1 MAELLKGAP
10 VAAALDEK
18 TREAV
23 HLLKIR
29 DVRPTLGILRVGERP
44 DDTAYESA
52 AVRRCEKLGIEVRRV
67 SLPEDVKQGALL
79 AQIAR
84 LNSDDNVHGVLMFR
98 PLPVQLDEEEACAA
112 LMTSKDLDG
121 VTPGSAALLYTGAPG
136 GFAPCTAEAVIAL
149 LEHYGVPLEGR
160 RAVVVGRSLVI
171 GKPVAMLLL
180 EKNATVTVCHSRT
193 RALPELTRR
202 ADIVVAA
209 LGRAESLTADCFAP
223 GQTVVDVGIN
233 YSEERGKLVGDVDFD
248 AVSGLVGAI
257 TPVPAGVG
265 AVTTAVLAK
274 HVVRAAGGML

>member
-29 DVRPTLGILRVGERP
+29 GVRPTLGILRVGERP

-112 LMTSKDLDG
+112 LLRPEIRSRCFSQRRVSRRRLDARYPN
-121 VTPGSAALLYTGAPG
+121 VTLACSDSWGNSSS
-136 GFAPCTAEAVIAL
+136 V
-149 LEHYGVPLEGR
+149 
-160 RAVVVGRSLVI
+160 S
-171 GKPVAMLLL
+171 
-180 EKNATVTVCHSRT
+180 S
-193 RALPELTRR
+193 
-202 ADIVVAA
+202 IV
-209 LGRAESLTADCFAP
+209 
-223 GQTVVDVGIN
+223 
-233 YSEERGKLVGDVDFD
+233 
-248 AVSGLVGAI
+248 
-257 TPVPAGVG
+257 
-265 AVTTAVLAK
+265 
-274 HVVRAAGGML
+274 

>member
-29 DVRPTLGILRVGERP
+29 GVRPTLGILRVGERP

-121 VTPGSAALLYTGAPG
+121 VDDLAAPPDDVLHRSGSQFDDDLLFLALELHG
-136 GFAPCTAEAVIAL
+136 CL
-149 LEHYGVPLEGR
+149 RSDEGKK
-160 RAVVVGRSLVI
+160 SL
-171 GKPVAMLLL
+171 
-180 EKNATVTVCHSRT
+180 
-193 RALPELTRR
+193 
-202 ADIVVAA
+202 
-209 LGRAESLTADCFAP
+209 
-223 GQTVVDVGIN
+223 
-233 YSEERGKLVGDVDFD
+233 
-248 AVSGLVGAI
+248 
-257 TPVPAGVG
+257 
-265 AVTTAVLAK
+265 
-274 HVVRAAGGML
+274 

>member
-29 DVRPTLGILRVGERP
+29 GVRPTLGILRVGERP

-136 GFAPCTAEAVIAL
+136 GFAACTAEAGIAL

-248 AVSGLVGAI
+248 AVSGIVGAI

>member
-1 MAELLKGAP
+1 MVDRI
-10 VAAALDEK
+10 VAHGDS
-18 TREAV
+18 RAV
-23 HLLKIR
+23 
-29 DVRPTLGILRVGERP
+29 
-44 DDTAYESA
+44 
-52 AVRRCEKLGIEVRRV
+52 
-67 SLPEDVKQGALL
+67 
-79 AQIAR
+79 
-84 LNSDDNVHGVLMFR
+84 
-98 PLPVQLDEEEACAA
+98 
-112 LMTSKDLDG
+112 
-121 VTPGSAALLYTGAPG
+121 
-136 GFAPCTAEAVIAL
+136 
-149 LEHYGVPLEGR
+149 EGR

-248 AVSGLVGAI
+248 AVSGLVAAI

-274 HVVRAAGGML
+274 HVVRAAGGVL